1 VKYLDIKILHVK
13 GYCALD
19 RAEAASRQ
27 WARERPELPMLPVET
42 IGRLLDAAARVTRDH
57 MNPLL
62 AEADLNVGEF
72 DVLTP
77 LRRSGEPY
85 MLCPTQL
92 YEAALISSGGMTNR
106 LDRLERAG
114 LVERRPNLK
123 DRRGRQIAL
132 TPEGKRVID
141 DMIGRMVA
149 MEEKM
154 ISVLSQ
160 AEQEQLNALLKKLLT
175 GL

>member
-1 VKYLDIKILHVK
+1 M
-13 GYCALD
+13 D
-19 RAEAASRQ
+19 RAEAAAKQ
-27 WARERPELPMLPVET
+27 WARERPDLPMLPVET
-42 IGRLLDAAARVTRDH
+42 VGRLLDAAARVTRDH

-62 AEADLNVGEF
+62 AEAGLQIGEF

-77 LRRSGEPY
+77 LRRSGQPY
-85 MLCPTQL
+85 MLSPTQL
-92 YEAALISSGGMTNR
+92 YEAALISSGGMTDR

-114 LVERRPNLK
+114 LVERRPDPN

-132 TPEGKRVID
+132 TAAGKRVID

-149 MEEKM
+149 MEAQM
-154 ISVLSQ
+154 LSVLTPV
-160 AEQEQLNALLKKLLT
+160 EQKKLNALLKKLLT

>member
-1 VKYLDIKILHVK
+1 
-13 GYCALD
+13 
-19 RAEAASRQ
+19 
-27 WARERPELPMLPVET
+27 MLAVET
-42 IGRLLDAAARVTRDH
+42 VGRLLDAAARVTRDH

-77 LRRSGEPY
+77 LRRAGAPY
-85 MLCPTQL
+85 VLSPTQL
-92 YEAALISSGGMTNR
+92 YEAALISSAGMTDR

-114 LVERRPNLK
+114 LVERRPNPN

-132 TPEGKRVID
+132 TAAGKAVID

-149 MEEKM
+149 METKM
-154 ISVLSQ
+154 LSVLTET
-160 AEQEQLNALLKKLLT
+160 EQKRLNALLKKLLT

>member
-1 VKYLDIKILHVK
+1 M
-13 GYCALD
+13 D
-19 RAEAASRQ
+19 RADVAAKQ
-27 WARERPELPMLPVET
+27 WARERPDLPMLPVET
-42 IGRLLDAAARVTRDH
+42 IGRLLDAAARALRDH

-62 AEADLNVGEF
+62 AEAGLQVGEF

-85 MLCPTQL
+85 MLSPTQL
-92 YEAALISSGGMTNR
+92 YEAAMISSGGMTDR

-114 LVERRPNLK
+114 LVERRPDPN

-132 TPEGKRVID
+132 TAGGKRVID

-149 MEEKM
+149 KEEQM
-154 ISVLSQ
+154 LSVLTQ
-160 AEQEQLNALLKKLLT
+160 AEQKKLNALLKKLLT

>member
-1 VKYLDIKILHVK
+1 M
-13 GYCALD
+13 D
-19 RAEAASRQ
+19 RAEVAAKQ
-27 WARERPELPMLPVET
+27 WARERPDLPMLPVET
-42 IGRLLDAAARVTRDH
+42 IGRLLDAAARALRDH

-62 AEADLNVGEF
+62 AEAGLQVGEF

-85 MLCPTQL
+85 MLSPTQL
-92 YEAALISSGGMTNR
+92 YEAAMISSGGMTDR

-114 LVERRPNLK
+114 LVERRPDPN

-132 TPEGKRVID
+132 TAAGKRVID

-149 MEEKM
+149 KEEQM
-154 ISVLSQ
+154 LSVLTH
-160 AEQEQLNALLKKLLT
+160 AEQKKLNALLKKLLT

>member
-1 VKYLDIKILHVK
+1 M
-13 GYCALD
+13 D
-19 RAEAASRQ
+19 RAEVAASQ
-27 WARERPELPMLPVET
+27 WARKRPELPMLPVET
-42 IGRLLDAAARVTRDH
+42 FGRLLDAAARVTRDH

-62 AEADLNVGEF
+62 AEVGLQVGEF

-85 MLCPTQL
+85 MLSPTQL
-92 YEAALISSGGMTNR
+92 YEAALISSGGMTAR

-114 LVERRPNLK
+114 LVERRPDPN
-123 DRRGRQIAL
+123 DRRGKQIAL
-132 TPEGKRVID
+132 TQKGLAVIE

-149 MEEKM
+149 MEAQ
-154 ISVLSQ
+154 ILSVLTP
-160 AEQEQLNALLKKLLT
+160 AEQARLNALLKKLLT

>member
-1 VKYLDIKILHVK
+1 M
-13 GYCALD
+13 D
-19 RAEAASRQ
+19 RAEAAAKQ
-27 WARERPELPMLPVET
+27 WARERPDLPMLPVET
-42 IGRLLDAAARVTRDH
+42 VGRLLDAAARVTRDH

-62 AEADLNVGEF
+62 AEAGLQIGEF

-77 LRRSGEPY
+77 LRRSGQPY
-85 MLCPTQL
+85 VLSPTQL
-92 YEAALISSGGMTNR
+92 YEAALISSGGMTDR

-114 LVERRPNLK
+114 LVERRPDPN

-132 TPEGKRVID
+132 TAAGKRVID

-149 MEEKM
+149 MEAQM
-154 ISVLSQ
+154 LSVLTPV
-160 AEQEQLNALLKKLLT
+160 EQKKLNALLKKLLT